1 MNYRL
6 LNISLNNYTNHF
18 LTDLY
23 VLSNGDKPYVY
34 GCVPNGELGI
44 SVIVS
49 GQGDINVDGP
59 WVTQSPVAVYGL
71 VSRVQFHRMS
81 PGYRE
86 INIGFKPEFLQL
98 FLRERVS
105 NLLRRNS
112 TDLMD
117 LMNKDS
123 VDELYA
129 SLQAAKSDNEI
140 LSVVGRFLSRQ
151 LISETIEKRVSYCLG
166 TIRGGEIRNVESLSR
181 HLNLSSATLR
191 NLFRQHV
198 GISPKELFRIHRIK
212 SALKTLHSCD
222 ESLTQAAYSLGYYD
236 QSHFIHEF
244 REAIGLTPKQY
255 FQNKDLTFDFYNYQR
270 WSLDSF
276 GQNII

>member
-1 MNYRL
+1 V
-6 LNISLNNYTNHF
+6 
-18 LTDLY
+18 Y

-44 SVIVS
+44 SVIVA
-49 GQGDINVDGP
+49 GQGDINVDGR
-59 WVTQSPVAVYGL
+59 WVRQSSVGIYGL

-86 INIGFKPEFLQL
+86 INIGFKPEYLQL
-98 FLRERVS
+98 FLRERIS
-105 NLLRRNS
+105 NLLRRQS
-112 TDLMD
+112 TDLID
-117 LMNKDS
+117 LINKNS
-123 VDELYA
+123 VDELYD
-129 SLQAAKSDNEI
+129 SLQATKSDDEI
-140 LSVVGRFLSRQ
+140 LSVVGKFLCCH

-166 TIRGGEIRNVESLSR
+166 TIRGCQLRNVESLSR

-212 SALKTLHSCD
+212 SALKNMKSD
-222 ESLTQAAYSLGYYD
+222 EESFTQAAYSLGYYD

-255 FQNKDLTFDFYNYQR
+255 FQNKDLIFDFYNYQR

-276 GQNII
+276 GGIII